1 MKREKFSMDRL
12 KKISKN
18 QLLIGGLAGIL
29 LLVIAIPV
37 ENRENSREEK
47 QQEQIIQE
55 ETAYGSGDYGK
66 RLEHRLEQVL
76 KDMEGVGK
84 VKVMITLKDQGEHIL
99 EKDWTQSS
107 QDISEEDGSVKRST
121 KERQSQEETVYSQN
135 SGSSGEPFVKREVT
149 PRVEGVLVVAE
160 GGGDAKT
167 MKNISD
173 AVLALFPVEVHKI
186 KVVKTGGYQFEK
198 SFQKKSDHHY
208 GSGSYDRC
216 SRLFAIYGKSK

>member
-186 KVVKTGGYQFEK
+186 KVVKMN
-198 SFQKKSDHHY
+198 
-208 GSGSYDRC
+208 
-216 SRLFAIYGKSK
+216 